1 MIVHGIKENSVQF
14 YHQLI
19 QVFFVGITLGTV
31 RTVVPALAEDEFA
44 VATKELGVVQNKS
57 PGFKKRALQANNKAE
72 LPLLTAIA
80 YLLLTR
86 SFIFFSNSTVL
97 GP

>member
-44 VATKELGVVQNKS
+44 VASGSFLLLSTFVLAFGVVKACMNFAAGHLSDKF
-57 PGFKKRALQANNKAE
+57 GRKKILLMGWLLAL
-72 LPLLTAIA
+72 P
-80 YLLLTR
+80 
-86 SFIFFSNSTVL
+86 V
-97 GP
+97 P